1 MCNPKWPFVE
11 VEVVV
16 KVSAEPEV
24 AMCESGSGGQ
34 SRCEISSGHVT
45 SP

>member
-1 MCNPKWPFVE
+1 VCNPKWRCVK

-24 AMCESGSGGQ
+24 AMCESGIGGQ
-34 SRCEISSGHVT
+34 SGCRI
-45 SP
+45 